1 MPEEK
6 VISNWEEIDDNTT
19 PVVSSW
25 DETESTTV
33 KKKDGT
39 QEVTKPLNNGSAKS
53 DVSQLNS
60 NSQSSTSNSNSVSPL
75 INNGVV
81 PDFKSFDPT
90 NGFGRNKLLPID
102 EKKKQAVK
110 QALGTPTTVVEPQKV
125 KTETPIETP
134 QYDVSGATKQ
144 QSDNTDTGLVNI
156 SQQAE
161 SKRVAQEA
169 EKVKREQE
177 LANPNSFQNI
187 GTSYKEKALKTT
199 GNNDIEKMLNFGDI
213 NGNKAFVEATLDDND
228 RHILGVTKE
237 IEKIN
242 NDNKIYEQQ
251 LKSGAITQE
260 IYDAHKKE
268 NTKKSIDLNAEYVKG
283 IQSRNSAI
291 DDEIKQ
297 SQTKLANGYDI
308 KMLGAQPYYEPLTT
322 QQIDEEKKKI
332 KTLTDLKN
340 DVLID
345 VNNPIKSLEKHEGFQ
360 NAEKDGLIPSGATNT
375 QKVRIYSYI
384 LADKA
389 KKLATELGY
398 NPNDVKSLMGD
409 KFGSNTP
416 KMFWE
421 SAKSLIFGSNPK
433 EKEFVHTMA
442 ELQAIAPISILNKNN
457 LNLNEGY
464 TSNIVSSFRKSVA
477 PMFPRNQIATDQDR
491 NALTQEAFNQAGVN
505 QDVNSAY
512 TTQQGNVDKESK
524 NIGKTV
530 SRTAGDIFGIGVKVA
545 GINTL
550 LGIPGQ
556 AIEMAVGK
564 PVIQGLDKALSTSK
578 EAQALEYTKLSE
590 TATKTAS
597 EAKKVEDAKK
607 VLDVAEVVTEKL
619 PNNFLTRTIYGTL
632 KSGVVH
638 EIQGRVNDELK
649 GFANFGVGSVNH
661 LIGMPINALGQVAI
675 KMFGKEAPLFVEKV
689 IQAAQSGTAMTA
701 TMAGMTVVNAARET
715 EDMGAFKD
723 VLDQHFGTKEKALR
737 FVAENF
743 LLGLALHAVNANTVS
758 GLFKSK
764 YDEGYSKLSP
774 EEKAKVDD
782 FVKDTNEKANDFE
795 TATKDAVEQV
805 QKDDHVPLTTDK
817 EIDDNAKALDQATNV
832 NIQSQDFGAEAK
844 QDAKIESA
852 VIEIGGKIYEGKN
865 HAEAILKAKS
875 DGQDIS
881 KVNRQAQGKFKLSD
895 GTIIDRAESK
905 SRFGQDRSEL
915 MIPQDENAKEANKEY
930 AKITRKPLSKIAE
943 KIKLDEN
950 QVTPIKPINTG
961 QEQNNIGGVQQ
972 TPENNQGVQQ
982 GDGQNVSNENEV
994 AKVEEEQEVGSGGVG
1009 GDGKKITI
1017 TGYRNKGSKDVGENG
1032 TFYTQSEQDRPTN
1045 KKEISFDN
1053 ALVLTDEQVEQFEG
1067 LPNEYLAYEWFPDVD
1082 FTKEAKRQG
1091 ISESGHLM
1099 DKMVT
1104 EEAIKRGYDGIVYG
1118 TNEIVDLRT
1127 HPKAVEQSIKETTKA
1142 ETQKKVEQVSAT
1154 QKTKQPTV
1162 SKTETTENPALKDVE
1177 ATAKALEGVDVVQH
1191 LRDKTN
1197 ALRDEQGNIPKDKM
1211 EKFKALRKASGA
1223 VNDGLV
1229 QIPESNYENTG
1240 RSKKFTPKQISEA
1253 YHKAKA
1259 DGSNP
1264 ELEAAVED
1272 LLKENKPTIS
1282 KEQQPTDVS
1291 KEEGSGV
1298 GGDVMPKEV
1307 SDLYSEAASLR
1318 FTLNA
1323 LKQQMRGR
1331 ELVGKSKA
1339 EYEST
1344 KTRLDNIEL
1353 KLSEYEKSK
1362 SQGKPKAEE
1371 VKKEKAVETKQTFEA
1386 GDEANYYDDL
1396 FDKTDKVKILYKTG
1410 DGENGTER
1418 YQVKFENGQEASIWS
1433 DKLQSLKEA
1442 PKAEANKFIADK
1454 SNQTQHSIDI
1464 TPEMKE
1470 MVQFGQPLFQVKDG
1484 LKEFVED
1491 AKKEGYTKQETID
1504 YVKDNNP
1511 EINEQDVI
1519 DTWDAVNEN
1528 SNIPP
1533 TIDVETETI
1542 SSDGKSVDKT
1552 LLKKRIYDNANQTE
1566 KERQEIEQKYG
1577 LKRDKI
1583 PHEEAKR
1590 IAKNIVDIYGLDNAI
1605 KKVRNGDIANGV
1617 AAEVYYL
1624 KFKDLDKEQKEAKT
1638 EEEQIKIIGEK
1649 ANLASEW
1656 SNVTTDKAQFISQ
1669 LGSIYKEDNG
1679 LLFNADIQ
1687 KEEYKRINNGEISDE
1702 VAKKFDE
1709 LEKELKASNKKIDQ
1723 LELEQKKIEESIRE
1737 SISKVDAD
1745 AAVAEAYEKGK
1756 KEGTV
1761 GKEAKKVKA
1770 KIAKADAQI
1779 AEGLEDFLQAIAG
1792 LNMASGNVMP
1802 SVTKALKKIGK
1813 GLIDKGLATAENVFD
1828 KIVEH
1833 ITNNTGKKPDIE
1845 DYRSEFEQ
1853 KKQDSEKRFRIPS
1866 SRVKD
1871 IVERRRSENEK
1882 TTIDD
1887 VVEEL
1892 KRDFPD
1898 KTEREIRD
1906 AITDYGVTKESS
1918 NEPDDVTVR
1927 KIKRM
1932 GRYLSALEDIEN
1944 GIRPERS
1951 GLQRDKIDAEEREKL
1966 KEIREGL
1973 KGLPLNDA
1981 DLSQKL
1987 KTAQD
1992 AIETRLN
1999 NEIEDL
2005 QREIDTLEKRIRT
2018 SNNIQTTKE
2027 IEDLKA
2033 KRDAKKEER
2042 DNLFQG
2048 SRYDD
2053 VLQELQDIANR
2064 TGQKTITKT
2073 ETKNGLISDLL
2084 QAHIE
2089 KGTEMKDVQKQMF
2102 DDLQAIFPD
2111 ITQREVLDAIAKK
2124 GVFKADD
2131 KEKTDLQKK
2140 LSELKKQ
2147 LNYQTK
2153 IEDIQK
2159 GIIAETKKN
2168 GDSEK
2173 AKELRKQLSDAK
2185 KEAANKY
2192 PNVSANELQ
2201 KKIEKVQKS
2210 IDNYKAKEANK
2221 DYFIEKKIQAEFHK
2235 DKVWRE
2241 KYRELELL
2249 KLERAKVKA
2258 QFESEKDKIREKNLT
2273 LTEKIG
2279 ENLGKLK
2286 RFDIFLDL
2294 FGMGRLALAAVARP
2308 ITNPLREISKLAL
2321 SYVVPSVMKKS
2332 IGNYR
2337 KGPMQSIRY
2346 LGKYYASYFAKK
2358 TYKDAIS
2365 EFNKR
2370 SNFSLT
2376 NEDKK
2381 GKDRYTTLIGRIL
2394 SAPEQAHGFMK
2405 AFAKLPQYNSTY
2417 EIAMENLSET
2427 IDPQTGELYD
2437 ITDPLVQRI
2446 AVKEAYREANAD
2458 VFMDDSD
2465 LAKLNSKLW
2474 NGAMESESYII
2485 QLIGIYGKQLEPII
2499 KVPANFYG
2507 EVMSQMPFVGFA
2519 RAIMEINRSGDI
2531 KNKNNGGYRG
2541 VRNLTPEQAQNVQR
2555 KLTSQ
2560 LVGFMGIAIGM
2571 MMYKSFGDDAEDE
2584 LDAIEK
2590 WMHNTSFPIIMMGME
2605 LAKHLEDEDK
2615 YKIAKIPFDEII
2627 HETKSLPQY
2636 RVMRDIA
2643 FSSDKTFKKLLAA
2656 LITPSFLRR
2665 WALMQ
2670 DNEKKRYPKTIQDYI
2685 AVNFPQVKIG
2695 DKVYVKGRKG
2705 VSSIKTK

>member
-33 KKKDGT
+33 KKK
-39 QEVTKPLNNGSAKS
+39 EVTKPLNNGSAKS
-53 DVSQLNS
+53 DVSQSNS

-524 NIGKTV
+524 TIGKTV

-607 VLDVAEVVTEKL
+607 VLDVAKVVTEKL

-661 LIGMPINALGQVAI
+661 LIGMPINTLGQVAI

-715 EDMGAFKD
+715 EDMSAFKD

-805 QKDDHVPLTTDK
+805 QKDDHKPLTTDK

-865 HAEAILKAKS
+865 HAEAILKAKA

-881 KVNRQAQGKFKLSD
+881 QVDRQAQGKFKLSD

-982 GDGQNVSNENEV
+982 GSGIGQVSGQESPAEKVEEDIKQKYPAQSILVKDSNQNTLTEDGEMRADATIEKIIGKSEDGTDAYVKLRQSGYSLDQMERKSFINFAQDRIDGKMNKSFSDWRKNTWSKDEVKPTTEVSKPVSEIAELKEKQQEKFLNEQKGENKQDNKGLFEQKTPTNKAESSAENKVKIKYGGEDKDLKGNPKKQWMLPTETSEQATKRIAGFVEASDFKGREQSAYIDKKGENIEVKLRNDNGKWNWYEPKSKKPFASFNSAKEAIKYIQEQPFWNNGELNKDGRNDAYFAKIKADYIKTELENGNILEDINDGKISATEAKLIIESAGLKVPKAVEESLKETPKTETPTTNTGVEEGSGVGGDVEAKINKVADEYLYHGTGEGAFRRIREEGLTPQGEKYLYFADKEQYAKTYAQRKGNSFGDRVLRVKKSDAYLPDENTTGGDFKIKNKINPNDIEIKHNGKWIPIQEFADENIGIMPISKAVEQSLKETTKTETTENPALKDVESTAKALEGVDEKELDKIPNWVSKKEQETKSKKVKLKDGQEITLKYLYDNTPDNKVAYILGIDKNGNQVSTVMIEQGKNGKWKGNDLEVDKKYRRKGLATAMYDYADEQGHNLTPTKSLKPDGIKFWQKRNKNRAKFITEAYHKAKADGSNPELVKAVEDLIGKPTAQTPENNIGVQQGDGQNVSNENEV
-994 AKVEEEQEVGSGGVG
+994 AKVEENVV
-1009 GDGKKITI
+1009 DG
-1017 TGYRNKGSKDVGENG
+1017 N
-1032 TFYTQSEQDRPTN
+1032 
-1045 KKEISFDN
+1045 
-1053 ALVLTDEQVEQFEG
+1053 
-1067 LPNEYLAYEWFPDVD
+1067 
-1082 FTKEAKRQG
+1082 
-1091 ISESGHLM
+1091 
-1099 DKMVT
+1099 
-1104 EEAIKRGYDGIVYG
+1104 
-1118 TNEIVDLRT
+1118 
-1127 HPKAVEQSIKETTKA
+1127 
-1142 ETQKKVEQVSAT
+1142 
-1154 QKTKQPTV
+1154 
-1162 SKTETTENPALKDVE
+1162 
-1177 ATAKALEGVDVVQH
+1177 
-1191 LRDKTN
+1191 
-1197 ALRDEQGNIPKDKM
+1197 
-1211 EKFKALRKASGA
+1211 
-1223 VNDGLV
+1223 
-1229 QIPESNYENTG
+1229 
-1240 RSKKFTPKQISEA
+1240 
-1253 YHKAKA
+1253 
-1259 DGSNP
+1259 
-1264 ELEAAVED
+1264 
-1272 LLKENKPTIS
+1272 
-1282 KEQQPTDVS
+1282 
-1291 KEEGSGV
+1291 
-1298 GGDVMPKEV
+1298 
-1307 SDLYSEAASLR
+1307 
-1318 FTLNA
+1318 
-1323 LKQQMRGR
+1323 
-1331 ELVGKSKA
+1331 
-1339 EYEST
+1339 
-1344 KTRLDNIEL
+1344 LD
-1353 KLSEYEKSK
+1353 
-1362 SQGKPKAEE
+1362 
-1371 VKKEKAVETKQTFEA
+1371 
-1386 GDEANYYDDL
+1386 
-1396 FDKTDKVKILYKTG
+1396 
-1410 DGENGTER
+1410 
-1418 YQVKFENGQEASIWS
+1418 
-1433 DKLQSLKEA
+1433 
-1442 PKAEANKFIADK
+1442 
-1454 SNQTQHSIDI
+1454 
-1464 TPEMKE
+1464 
-1470 MVQFGQPLFQVKDG
+1470 FQVKDG

-1605 KKVRNGDIANGV
+1605 KKVRNGDITNGV

-1638 EEEQIKIIGEK
+1638 EE
-1649 ANLASEW
+1649 
-1656 SNVTTDKAQFISQ
+1656 
-1669 LGSIYKEDNG
+1669 YH
-1679 LLFNADIQ
+1679 
-1687 KEEYKRINNGEISDE
+1687 
-1702 VAKKFDE
+1702 
-1709 LEKELKASNKKIDQ
+1709 
-1723 LELEQKKIEESIRE
+1723 KIE
-1737 SISKVDAD
+1737 
-1745 AAVAEAYEKGK
+1745 
-1756 KEGTV
+1756 
-1761 GKEAKKVKA
+1761 
-1770 KIAKADAQI
+1770 
-1779 AEGLEDFLQAIAG
+1779 
-1792 LNMASGNVMP
+1792 
-1802 SVTKALKKIGK
+1802 
-1813 GLIDKGLATAENVFD
+1813 
-1828 KIVEH
+1828 
-1833 ITNNTGKKPDIE
+1833 
-1845 DYRSEFEQ
+1845 
-1853 KKQDSEKRFRIPS
+1853 
-1866 SRVKD
+1866 
-1871 IVERRRSENEK
+1871 
-1882 TTIDD
+1882 
-1887 VVEEL
+1887 
-1892 KRDFPD
+1892 
-1898 KTEREIRD
+1898 
-1906 AITDYGVTKESS
+1906 
-1918 NEPDDVTVR
+1918 
-1927 KIKRM
+1927 
-1932 GRYLSALEDIEN
+1932 
-1944 GIRPERS
+1944 
-1951 GLQRDKIDAEEREKL
+1951 
-1966 KEIREGL
+1966 
-1973 KGLPLNDA
+1973 
-1981 DLSQKL
+1981 
-1987 KTAQD
+1987 
-1992 AIETRLN
+1992 
-1999 NEIEDL
+1999 
-2005 QREIDTLEKRIRT
+2005 
-2018 SNNIQTTKE
+2018 
-2027 IEDLKA
+2027 
-2033 KRDAKKEER
+2033 
-2042 DNLFQG
+2042 
-2048 SRYDD
+2048 
-2053 VLQELQDIANR
+2053 
-2064 TGQKTITKT
+2064 
-2073 ETKNGLISDLL
+2073 
-2084 QAHIE
+2084 
-2089 KGTEMKDVQKQMF
+2089 
-2102 DDLQAIFPD
+2102 
-2111 ITQREVLDAIAKK
+2111 
-2124 GVFKADD
+2124 
-2131 KEKTDLQKK
+2131 
-2140 LSELKKQ
+2140 
-2147 LNYQTK
+2147 
-2153 IEDIQK
+2153 
-2159 GIIAETKKN
+2159 
-2168 GDSEK
+2168 
-2173 AKELRKQLSDAK
+2173 
-2185 KEAANKY
+2185 
-2192 PNVSANELQ
+2192 
-2201 KKIEKVQKS
+2201 
-2210 IDNYKAKEANK
+2210 
-2221 DYFIEKKIQAEFHK
+2221 
-2235 DKVWRE
+2235 
-2241 KYRELELL
+2241 
-2249 KLERAKVKA
+2249 
-2258 QFESEKDKIREKNLT
+2258 
-2273 LTEKIG
+2273 
-2279 ENLGKLK
+2279 
-2286 RFDIFLDL
+2286 
-2294 FGMGRLALAAVARP
+2294 
-2308 ITNPLREISKLAL
+2308 
-2321 SYVVPSVMKKS
+2321 
-2332 IGNYR
+2332 
-2337 KGPMQSIRY
+2337 
-2346 LGKYYASYFAKK
+2346 
-2358 TYKDAIS
+2358 
-2365 EFNKR
+2365 
-2370 SNFSLT
+2370 
-2376 NEDKK
+2376 
-2381 GKDRYTTLIGRIL
+2381 
-2394 SAPEQAHGFMK
+2394 
-2405 AFAKLPQYNSTY
+2405 
-2417 EIAMENLSET
+2417 
-2427 IDPQTGELYD
+2427 
-2437 ITDPLVQRI
+2437 
-2446 AVKEAYREANAD
+2446 
-2458 VFMDDSD
+2458 
-2465 LAKLNSKLW
+2465 
-2474 NGAMESESYII
+2474 
-2485 QLIGIYGKQLEPII
+2485 
-2499 KVPANFYG
+2499 
-2507 EVMSQMPFVGFA
+2507 
-2519 RAIMEINRSGDI
+2519 
-2531 KNKNNGGYRG
+2531 
-2541 VRNLTPEQAQNVQR
+2541 
-2555 KLTSQ
+2555 
-2560 LVGFMGIAIGM
+2560 
-2571 MMYKSFGDDAEDE
+2571 
-2584 LDAIEK
+2584 
-2590 WMHNTSFPIIMMGME
+2590 
-2605 LAKHLEDEDK
+2605 
-2615 YKIAKIPFDEII
+2615 
-2627 HETKSLPQY
+2627 
-2636 RVMRDIA
+2636 
-2643 FSSDKTFKKLLAA
+2643 
-2656 LITPSFLRR
+2656 
-2665 WALMQ
+2665 
-2670 DNEKKRYPKTIQDYI
+2670 
-2685 AVNFPQVKIG
+2685 
-2695 DKVYVKGRKG
+2695 
-2705 VSSIKTK
+2705 